1 MRNPLNIISPSK
13 LGFSL
18 VELSIVLVVL
28 GLLVG
33 GILAGKSLIRASE
46 LRAVVREYEL
56 YRGAVFSFREKYLA
70 IPGDMANASQF
81 WGLAAAG
88 LACRDVESV
97 DKTTC
102 NGNGD
107 GRISPRS
114 FLIYSDERMRFWQH
128 LANAEMI
135 SGQYDGVN
143 IFGRSKLST
152 SAWLLS
158 YSGILTGNSNVF
170 DGFYGN
176 YFQVFDG
183 NIGSQTGVMSAA
195 ETWNIDTKIDDGKPA
210 RGKVVSM
217 YYPANT
223 DATLSSQLDANYL
236 LTDSPRNSG
245 FIFREQF

>member
-1 MRNPLNIISPSK
+1 MRTPFSIISPSK

-107 GRISPRS
+107 GRMSPRS
-114 FLIYSDERMRFWQH
+114 FLIFSDERMRFWQH

-135 SGQYDGVN
+135 SGQYDGV
-143 IFGRSKLST
+143 IIEGASKLS
-152 SAWLLS
+152 SSSWMIS
-158 YSGILTGNSNVF
+158 HSGNITGSSNEF
-170 DGFYGN
+170 DGFFGN
-176 YFQVFDG
+176 YFK
-183 NIGSQTGVMSAA
+183 IIKGSSTVGEMSPS

-223 DATLSSQLDANYL
+223 DATVGNQLDANYL
-236 LTDSPRNSG
+236 LTDSPKNNG
-245 FIFREQF
+245 LTFRDQF